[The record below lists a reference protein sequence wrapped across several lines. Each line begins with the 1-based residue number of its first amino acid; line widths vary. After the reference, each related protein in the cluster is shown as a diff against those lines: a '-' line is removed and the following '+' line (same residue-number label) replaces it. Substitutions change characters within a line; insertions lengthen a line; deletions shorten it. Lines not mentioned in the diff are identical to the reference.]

1 MDSRKRTIDAVS
13 PGEPSPGD
21 EPSGKRSDAVSP
33 DEPSGSSD
41 EGTPP
46 KSGRACGRRAKFIN
60 DRVHG
65 QILIHPLLV
74 QIIDSEEF
82 QRLADIKQ
90 LGGSVYV
97 YPSASHS
104 RKEHSIGVC
113 YLAEVMVR
121 HLQQQQP
128 SLGIDEDDVLC
139 VSLAGLVHDI
149 GHGPF
154 SHMFEEFVHGVARR
168 ELKDATTGE
177 ERTRAETLLKWTHE
191 SMCEAL
197 LSHLLKANGIQ
208 LADHFSLGADTEAQ
222 LHFVGALV
230 EGLDSSKAWP
240 ANLGRP
246 REKRFLFD
254 IVSCSRN
261 GLDVDK
267 LDYLVRDAMCAFGS
281 SKPPSVDILRIIR
294 ASRVLR
300 RAPDRDPEV
309 CFEEKIMADINKVFE
324 MRTNQ
329 HQHLYKHRVVNV
341 AEAMVSDIFE
351 HAKNFQFRG
360 PDDQP
365 CRLVD
370 AVLDPAAY
378 VLLDDTILNEISR
391 SLQPGLEEART
402 LLRRLK
408 RREFY
413 SQVGEPVKLRMLPRC
428 TNPACASDTELRDV
442 FCSKCGV
449 STKDRAKE
457 QCVRRDGA
465 KKTTD
470 GQPLFQSPDAHL
482 TDDEA
487 KRQILELCDP
497 PLSAEQ
503 AASVLVTIVEIVHG
517 KSHEVQDPHGIHWQS
532 YDPIARVGFFN
543 PKEEAGAVA
552 GDEDELLL
560 LRYQVKKF
568 TRESEGIQGL
578 LIPRSVS
585 LRSLYCYIKAP
596 RDSEG
601 DGDGLCANLEAALA
615 CWKDER
621 KAVGVMGAANNPTT
635 PTTSRN
641 PTPGRPVALAERATG
656 SAARPM
662 PSLSQGSQLGSQ

>member
-1 MDSRKRTIDAVS
+1 MDSRKRPIDAVS
-13 PGEPSPGD
+13 PGQPSPD
-21 EPSGKRSDAVSP
+21 D
-33 DEPSGSSD
+33 PSGSSD
-41 EGTPP
+41 DGTPP
-46 KSGRACGRRAKFIN
+46 KSGRVCCRRPKIIN

-82 QRLADIKQ
+82 QRLTDIKQ

-113 YLAEVMVR
+113 HLAEFMVR

-128 SLGIDEDDVLC
+128 SLGIDEDDVMC

-154 SHMFEEFVHGVARR
+154 SHMFEEFVHSVARR
-168 ELKDATTGE
+168 ELAEATCAKE
-177 ERTRAETLLKWTHE
+177 SERAGKLLAWTHE
-191 SMCEAL
+191 SMCGAL
-197 LSHLLKANGIQ
+197 LSHLLEANDIQ
-208 LADHFSLGADTEAQ
+208 LADHFSLGADTDAQ
-222 LHFVGALV
+222 LRFVGALV
-230 EGLDSSKAWP
+230 EGLDSAKPWP
-240 ANLGRP
+240 SNLGRP

-281 SKPPSVDILRIIR
+281 SKPPAVDILRIIR
-294 ASRVLR
+294 SSRVLR
-300 RAPDRDPEV
+300 RTPDSDPEV

-351 HAKNFQFRG
+351 HANKTFHFRG

-391 SLQPGLEEART
+391 SLLPGLEEARK

-413 SQVGEPVKLRMLPRC
+413 SQVGEAIKLRMLPRC
-428 TNPACASDTELRDV
+428 VNPDCASDTELRDV
-442 FCSKCGV
+442 FCSKCGC
-449 STKDRAKE
+449 STKDRVKE
-457 QCVRRDGA
+457 QCVKRDGT
-465 KKTTD
+465 KKQID
-470 GQPLFQSPDAHL
+470 GKPLYQSPDAHL
-482 TDDEA
+482 TDEEA
-487 KRQILELCDP
+487 KRQILTWCNP

-503 AASVLVTIVEIVHG
+503 AASVLVTIVEIIHG
-517 KSHEVQDPHGIHWQS
+517 KSYEVQDPHGILWQS
-532 YDPIARVGFFN
+532 YDPTARVGFYN
-543 PKEEAGAVA
+543 PKEETSTVA
-552 GDEDELLL
+552 GDEDELL
-560 LRYQVKKF
+560 RYQVKTF
-568 TRESEGIQGL
+568 TRDSEGIQGL
-578 LIPRSVS
+578 HIPRSVS
-585 LRSLYCYIKAP
+585 LRSLYCYIKTT

-601 DGDGLCANLEAALA
+601 DGLRANLETALA
-615 CWKDER
+615 YWKDER
-621 KAVGVMGAANNPTT
+621 KAVGVMGAANNPIT

-641 PTPGRPVALAERATG
+641 PTPGRPAALAERATG

-662 PSLSQGSQLGSQ
+662 PSLSQGSCMGSQ